1 MAKKY
6 RLSELVN
13 EIDETIQNRF
23 AGETFWITAEITDVK
38 PHDPAR
44 NYRFIKFIEKSGTTT
59 LASID
64 AVFWAKSLNQIEK
77 FEKTTKTTLRN
88 GLELTCKVIVS
99 FNNRYGLKLEII
111 EIDCTYALGQVEIE
125 RQQTI
130 EKLLKENPKTIRKV
144 DEQFITL
151 NKTLELPIVIQR
163 IALITAPNSDG
174 QRDFNQELKGNK
186 HKYVFDVSEFLTQIQ
201 GDTSS
206 KLIIQKLKLIEES
219 KECYDIVVIVRG
231 GGSQSDLQP
240 FDDYELS
247 KYVAAFPVPVF
258 TGIGHDRNTSIVDL
272 MARQHKTPTKV
283 ATSIV
288 DHNFNFE
295 SDIIDFKERF
305 FDAAESMIED
315 AKESILQ
322 FKRTV
327 KAYSPATILNKGY
340 AIITSNDRIII
351 NPKDIKPNTEIRTIL
366 KNELIH
372 STVTKKT
379 KNGIDI

>member
-6 RLSELVN
+6 RLSELVS

-38 PHDPAR
+38 PHDPVR
-44 NYRFIKFIEKSGTTT
+44 NYRFIKFIEKSGATT

-77 FEKTTKTTLRN
+77 FENTTKTTLRN

-130 EKLLKENPKTIRKV
+130 EKLLKENPKTIRRV
-144 DEQFITL
+144 DEQFITF

-186 HKYVFDVSEFLTQIQ
+186 HQYVFNVSEFLTQIQ

-206 KLIIQKLKLIEES
+206 KLIIQKLKLIEED
-219 KECYDIVVIVRG
+219 KECYDIVVIARG

-247 KYVAAFPVPVF
+247 KYVAAFPLPVF

-315 AKESILQ
+315 AEESILQ

-327 KAYSPATILNKGY
+327 KAYSPSTILNKGY

-351 NPKDIKPNTEIRTIL
+351 NPKDIKPNAEIKTIL

>member
-38 PHDPAR
+38 PQDPSR

-77 FEKTTKTTLRN
+77 FEKTTKTILRN

-111 EIDCTYALGQVEIE
+111 EIDCTYSLGQVEIE

-130 EKLLKENPKTIRKV
+130 EKLLKENPKTIRRV
-144 DEQFITL
+144 DEQFITF

-186 HKYVFDVSEFLTQIQ
+186 HKYIFNVSEFLTQIQ

-206 KLIIQKLKLIEES
+206 KLIIQKLKLIEED
-219 KECYDIVVIVRG
+219 KECYDIVVIARG

-247 KYVAAFPVPVF
+247 KYVAAYPLPVF

-305 FDAAESMIED
+305 FDAAENMIED
-315 AKESILQ
+315 AKESLLQ

-327 KAYSPATILNKGY
+327 RAYSPATILNKGY
-340 AIITSNDRIII
+340 AIITSNDRIIV

-366 KNELIH
+366 KSELIH